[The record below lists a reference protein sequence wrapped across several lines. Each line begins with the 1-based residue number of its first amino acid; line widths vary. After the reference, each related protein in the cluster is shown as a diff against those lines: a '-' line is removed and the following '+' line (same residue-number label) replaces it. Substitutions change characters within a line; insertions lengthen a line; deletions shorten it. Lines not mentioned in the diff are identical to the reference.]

1 MVKKQNC
8 VKWIQAVSLYTKKQ
22 MIFVKTMQNLFK
34 QGLILQIMN
43 QIRYCLKEKIKK

>member
-1 MVKKQNC
+1 MDTGSFIVYKKTDDIY
-8 VKWIQAVSLYTKKQ
+8 K
-22 MIFVKTMQNLFK
+22 NLFK